1 MTFWSILPEEL
12 VFSTNNLPD
21 SPPLYEEIQCNNIK
35 LLVEKIGP
43 TQCKV
48 SRLLT
53 TNPQDY
59 LHPDIQPGKILTYKP
74 IL

>member
-1 MTFWSILPEEL
+1 MTLWSILPTEL
-12 VFSTNNLPD
+12 VLSNVD
-21 SPPLYEEIQCNNIK
+21 SPPPLYEEIQCNHIK
-35 LLVEKIGP
+35 LIVEKISP

-53 TNPQDY
+53 TDPQDY
-59 LHPDIQPGKILTYKP
+59 LHPEIQPGKILTYKP

>member
-1 MTFWSILPEEL
+1 MTLWSIIPEEIVL
-12 VFSTNNLPD
+12 DNVSTPTV
-21 SPPLYEEIQCNNIK
+21 YEEIECNNMK
-35 LLVEKIGP
+35 MLVEKISP

-59 LHPDIQPGKILTYKP
+59 LRPEIQPGSILTYR
-74 IL
+74 LVLE